1 MFTQRMSSCR
11 SARSAVAA
19 LVVALVVPAG
29 TSASRPAAPERPGPM
44 IDVFGGRLGK
54 TVLARDVN
62 AAGQLAGSFLAR
74 DGFHAFTTDG
84 RRVIDLGP
92 GDAHAINALG
102 QVVGVTNA
110 FGGFHAFLY
119 DEGGL
124 QLLGEPAGG
133 TASIAYDINA
143 AGQVVGQWQGSGLPG
158 YRPFLWDEENG
169 IQDLGTLGGDYARAL
184 AIDAAGV
191 IVGESW
197 TATDIDHPFLHDE
210 TGMHDLRPVIGAE
223 AGSQWVIDSLAD
235 INDRGQVIGQMHPS
249 VGGSGQ
255 AFFFD
260 LVTAEFVALEPLDA
274 GAFVFASALNDAGEV
289 VGWTTPPSRNGIHAV
304 LWDGGP
310 VRDLGTLGGD
320 SSFAYA
326 ITTDGLIAGGAST
339 RSGAEHAFV
348 LESR

>member
-1 MFTQRMSSCR
+1 MFTQRVSS
-11 SARSAVAA
+11 SNPARLAAAAVM
-19 LVVALVVPAG
+19 LALVVPAG
-29 TSASRPAAPERPGPM
+29 TSASRPVAPDRPGPM
-44 IDVFGGRLGK
+44 IDVFGGRLGRDA
-54 TVLARDVN
+54 LARDIN
-62 AAGQLAGSFLAR
+62 AAGQLAGSFLTR
-74 DGFHAFTTDG
+74 DGFHAFTTIG
-84 RRVIDLGP
+84 RKLIDLGP
-92 GDAHAINALG
+92 GDAHAINDLG

-133 TASIAYDINA
+133 TASIAYDINE

-158 YRPFLWDEENG
+158 YRPFLWDDENG

-184 AIDAAGV
+184 AINDAGV

-197 TATDIDHPFLHDE
+197 TATDIDHPFLYDE
-210 TGMHDLRPVIGAE
+210 TGMHDLRSVIGAE
-223 AGSQWVIDSLAD
+223 AGSQWVIDSLED

-249 VGGSGQ
+249 VGGTGQ

-260 LVTAEFVALEPLDA
+260 LTTEEFVALELLEP
-274 GAFVFASALNDAGEV
+274 GAFVFASALNDAGEI
-289 VGWTTPPSRNGIHAV
+289 VGWATPPSRNGLHAV

-326 ITTDGLIAGGAST
+326 ITMDGVITGGSST